1 MKINNKYCTH
11 GVNAFRLVFI
21 LLVAFGAISFPSC
34 TEKIDIELD
43 DSYTRLVVD
52 GAITTDTLRHTIKLS
67 RSSSYFYNE
76 PAPVVENAVVS
87 ISDGENLFSLTETS
101 PGTYQTD
108 DGVFGI
114 PGRIYTLNIQLKEPL
129 GNHSEYTASSTLYGV
144 SELDSVGLLFHP
156 EWGREGIWE
165 VKCYV
170 QEPPTVDY
178 YRFLIYKNMQL
189 LSDSIPEWFVIDDKL
204 FNGSYT
210 NGASVGYLSQGNPNE
225 GLRPGDV
232 VTVEV
237 NNIGEDYINFI
248 WEVQS
253 EVRGSNPLFT
263 GPPANVKGNISNGA
277 IGFFAAYSTTRKSAV
292 VPFF

>member
-1 MKINNKYCTH
+1 MKIKNKYSLN
-11 GVNAFRLVFI
+11 GVNAYRLVFV
-21 LLVAFGAISFPSC
+21 LLLGFGAISFPSC

-52 GAITTDTLRHTIKLS
+52 GAITTDTMRHMIKLT

-76 PAPVVENAVVS
+76 PAPVVEDAVVT
-87 ISDGENLFSLTETS
+87 ISDGENLFSLAETS
-101 PGTYQTD
+101 PGVYQTNE
-108 DGVFGI
+108 GVFGI
-114 PGRIYTLNIQLKEPL
+114 PGRSYTLNIQLKEPL
-129 GNHSEYTASSTLYGV
+129 GNHSEYTASSTLSGV
-144 SELDSVGLLFHP
+144 SEMDSVGLLFHP

-170 QEPPTVDY
+170 QEPPTVDF
-178 YRFLIYKNMQL
+178 YRFLIYKNSRL
-189 LSDSIPEWFVIDDKL
+189 LSDSIPEWFVVDDKL
-204 FNGSYT
+204 FNGGYT
-210 NGASVGYLSQGNPNE
+210 NGASVGFLSQGNPDE

-232 VTVEV
+232 VTLEV
-237 NNIGEDYINFI
+237 NNISEEYINFI

-277 IGFFAAYSTTRKSAV
+277 IGFFAAYSVTRKSAY